1 MTQLATQEI
10 AQPTQDLAEPPT
22 PLVFTDSAA
31 AKVADLIAEEGN
43 PELKLRVFVQGGGCS
58 GFQYG
63 FTFDDAVNEDDTLFE
78 KNGVTLLVDSM
89 SFQYLVG
96 AEIDYKEDINGSQF
110 VIKNPNATTTC
121 GCGSSFSA

>member
-1 MTQLATQEI
+1 MSQTNTAVEQSSA
-10 AQPTQDLAEPPT
+10 LAEPPI
-22 PLVFTDSAA
+22 PLIFTDSAA

-43 PELKLRVFVQGGGCS
+43 TDLKLRVFVQGGGCS

-63 FTFDDAVNEDDTLFE
+63 FTFDEAVNEDDTTFE

-110 VIKNPNATTTC
+110 VIKNPNAQTTC